1 MLKRLANTGLNVGV
15 LLIAV
20 AVFIVSFLALTALG
34 AAQKPPTLTILAA
47 GRDLSIG
54 DVLTPADIVQ
64 KTVFKDDNADLYIL
78 ADQPETLVG
87 GVVLLPISA
96 GSPIQRDAVMA
107 EAGEA
112 YRLSAALADYPDH
125 SLVPL
130 LLDANNVVAPDATS
144 FLPGDLVNVT
154 VVIDRRPEQPTTP
167 TPYVPGAII
176 QFTPVP
182 VNGEP
187 IEAAKQDA
195 IDKTMP
201 PLAKDLFPE
210 GVRVIAI
217 QGLPIKTVQSEDQ
230 QDSSSSDANMQS
242 LASDVNQH
250 KLLVLLIPNASR
262 ELLSL
267 ALKQGDL
274 LVVSLLP
281 KSGDTTA
288 GFTYWDFE
296 EWFKADREEILKQ
309 APKTPVSP
317 QVTPTLP
324 VTATATTTP

>member
-54 DVLTPADIVQ
+54 DVLTPTDIVQ

-107 EAGEA
+107 EAGEG

-130 LLDANNVVAPDATS
+130 LLDANNIVAPDAAS

-182 VNGEP
+182 IGGEP
-187 IEAAKQDA
+187 VEAAKQDA

-230 QDSSSSDANMQS
+230 QDSGSDANMQS

-309 APKTPVSP
+309 APKTPVAP
-317 QVTPTLP
+317 QITPTLP
-324 VTATATTTP
+324 LTATATTTP